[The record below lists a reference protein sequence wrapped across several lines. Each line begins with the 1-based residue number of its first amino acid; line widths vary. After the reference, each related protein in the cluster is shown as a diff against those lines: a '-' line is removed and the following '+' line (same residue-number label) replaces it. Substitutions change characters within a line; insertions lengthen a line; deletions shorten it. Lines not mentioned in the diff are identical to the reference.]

1 MRPACTH
8 GLYSAAMWRS
18 AGGRSQDAQR
28 LTRLDPQPG
37 SVTAMTDDNA
47 SQADTLPTW
56 TRLIDLDFGRTIRL
70 TNSYKPF
77 RHGDRIPVDPPG
89 TVAIVRGSRTV
100 EDEGGELVQE
110 YVVQLERPANGVG

>member
-1 MRPACTH
+1 
-8 GLYSAAMWRS
+8 
-18 AGGRSQDAQR
+18 
-28 LTRLDPQPG
+28 
-37 SVTAMTDDNA
+37 MTDDNT
-47 SQADTLPTW
+47 SQNGTRLTW

-77 RHGDRIPVDPPG
+77 QPGDRIPVDPPG
-89 TVAIVRGSRTV
+89 TVAIVRGARTV